1 MKREF
6 DIIYEDNHIIAVN
19 KPSGILVQGDK
30 TGDEPLSEKVRDYIR
45 VKYKKP
51 GNVFCG
57 VIHRIDRPV
66 SGLVVLARTSKGLE
80 RMAKLF
86 QQKKIKKT
94 YYALVNNRP
103 EQDEGRLVHWLVK
116 DAKKNFTHAHERQ
129 VKNSKISD
137 LSYKLA
143 GKVNDYYLIEV
154 NPGSGRSHQIRAQ
167 LAKMGCPI
175 KGDIKY
181 GHKHKNSD
189 GSIQLHAFK
198 QEFIHPIKNE
208 PIKLIASLPKD
219 QIWGQVRHLVES

>member
-1 MKREF
+1 MKKEF
-6 DIIYEDNHIIAVN
+6 DIVYEDNHIIAVN

-57 VIHRIDRPV
+57 VIHRIDRPE
-66 SGLVVLARTSKGLE
+66 SGLVILARTSKGLE

-86 QQKKIKKT
+86 QEKKTKKT
-94 YYALVNNRP
+94 YYALVSSRP
-103 EQDEGRLVHWLVK
+103 EQDEGRLIHWLVK
-116 DAKKNFTHAHERQ
+116 DANKNFTHAHERQ

-137 LSYKLA
+137 LAYKLV
-143 GKVNDYYLIEV
+143 GKVGNDYLLEI

-175 KGDIKY
+175 KGDLKY
-181 GHKHKNSD
+181 GYKNKNKD
-189 GSIQLHAFK
+189 GRIHLHAYQ
-198 QEFIHPIKNE
+198 QEFIHPIKKE
-208 PIKLIASLPKD
+208 PIKITARLPQD
-219 QIWGQVRHLVES
+219 PYWDQVRHLTGR